1 MLIMPCRQPQIAL
14 AKAHSMTAK
23 NSWIAS
29 LLTIMTISLGGCAS
43 SQSTAQ
49 PPTQPPTQTT
59 THHYEYVFTS
69 GFIYVYDIDNSGAL
83 VKTLTVPTTAGVR
96 GAVASAVT
104 GRLYIAYGS
113 DSGSGGS
120 QLAYDLATDTV
131 VWTKDY
137 SHGIDSQAIS
147 PDGTK
152 IFMPTG
158 EVSSGSTWEVEDP
171 ATGNDIGSISVGGTG
186 AGSGT
191 GPHNTIV
198 NQTGTRVYMGLR
210 DPNLG
215 NGQGLN
221 DFGIADA
228 STDKIVGKVTPTQS
242 GVRPF
247 TINSKETLVYMSVT
261 DFLGFQIGDLTTG
274 KIIYTVPIDGTGIPG
289 FTTSFSVTDPSHGI
303 ALSADDSTL
312 YLVDWPNNYVH
323 VFDVRSVPAS
333 APAQIAN
340 IKLPDNFTPNQAQ
353 CAYDCGGDGWLHL
366 SRDGAFL
373 FVGDTPDVISTSTKT
388 LAMKMPMLANSR
400 VEIEIDFQGT
410 TPVWAMGQRSSIGL
424 TAGTAG
430 LAPSTNRKAVANWF
444 ATLATLLK
452 AGSRFSH

>member
-1 MLIMPCRQPQIAL
+1 
-14 AKAHSMTAK
+14 MTAK

-69 GFIYVYDIDNSGAL
+69 GFIYVYDIHNSGAL

-215 NGQGLN
+215 SGQGMN

>member
-1 MLIMPCRQPQIAL
+1 
-14 AKAHSMTAK
+14 MTAK

-424 TAGTAG
+424 SGGTAG

>member
-1 MLIMPCRQPQIAL
+1 M
-14 AKAHSMTAK
+14 
-23 NSWIAS
+23 
-29 LLTIMTISLGGCAS
+29 
-43 SQSTAQ
+43 
-49 PPTQPPTQTT
+49 
-59 THHYEYVFTS
+59 
-69 GFIYVYDIDNSGAL
+69 
-83 VKTLTVPTTAGVR
+83 
-96 GAVASAVT
+96 ASAVT

-131 VWTKDY
+131 VWTKNY
-137 SHGIDSQAIS
+137 SHGVDSQAIS

-171 ATGNDIGSISVGGTG
+171 ATGSDIGSIGVGGTG
-186 AGSGT
+186 TGSGT

-215 NGQGLN
+215 GGQGIN
-221 DFGIADA
+221 DFGIANT
-228 STDKIVGKVTPTQS
+228 STDQIVGMVTPTQS

-261 DFLGFQIGDLTTG
+261 DFMGFQVGDLTTG
-274 KIIYTVPIDGTGIPG
+274 KVIFTVPIDGTGIPG

-312 YLVDWPNNYVH
+312 YLIDYPNNYVH
-323 VFDVRSVPAS
+323 VFDVSKVPAS
-333 APAQIAN
+333 APVQVAN
-340 IKLPDNFTPNQAQ
+340 IKLPDNFTPTQTQ

-366 SRDGAFL
+366 SHDGAYL
-373 FVGDTPDVISTSTKT
+373 FVGDTPDVIGTSSKT

-424 TAGTAG
+424 SGGTAG
-430 LAPSTNRKAVANWF
+430 IAPSTNRNAFVNWF
-444 ATLATLLK
+444 ATVATLLE
-452 AGSRFSH
+452 AVVRNSH

>member
-1 MLIMPCRQPQIAL
+1 MAL

-29 LLTIMTISLGGCAS
+29 LLTIMAISLGGCAS

-69 GFIYVYDIDNSGAL
+69 GFIYVYDIHNSGAL

-215 NGQGLN
+215 NGQGMN